1 MANGTIQLRMD
12 EFLGINQTRGE
23 QMDMRYATWAE
34 NIDTRHGKFK
44 TASGFV
50 QYIEQL
56 PLDSFADNKVRL
68 VPQNLFQVKLR
79 HAKSETILLASAPR
93 EIYIYDENSNGR
105 PWENIIMFD
114 EPVSGSWSF
123 INYEGL
129 NPDSEHPKELTDIVF
144 FTNANV
150 GSEIIYLR
158 NGNYERA
165 MTPKTPANFGVVT
178 QYNER
183 IFGTAALDNPDR
195 IWYSAPFAPENWEL
209 NNEIPEDGAGFIDY
223 PTWDGDS
230 FIALVPFGADLLAFK
245 RNSLC
250 VLSGTY
256 PGEYT
261 IYKAFGTEG
270 PVAKDTICVYRNMV
284 FFLTTN
290 GIGMYDGSSIRTISR
305 DAIYHITRMLNTNN
319 TDVAKAVIHDGI
331 YMCAVNLG
339 LTDDDNPDSVIE
351 YDIERGTYMLRT
363 GFSVAAWCNYKSVEH
378 GDIVLMADNNDKES
392 FIYALGIDEEN
403 TYDGKPIHSVWESPF
418 TDAGHKDA
426 IKSAF
431 RIYTL
436 IEDLSVSFGDNL
448 LQPLL
453 VDFNITTERKTKTK
467 KLKAQKFYE
476 EKKKMLSKS
485 VSNKGRQFKWKIESD
500 IPFMIQTGIQVQAE
514 LDSD

>member
-1 MANGTIQLRMD
+1 
-12 EFLGINQTRGE
+12 
-23 QMDMRYATWAE
+23 
-34 NIDTRHGKFK
+34 
-44 TASGFV
+44 
-50 QYIEQL
+50 
-56 PLDSFADNKVRL
+56 
-68 VPQNLFQVKLR
+68 
-79 HAKSETILLASAPR
+79 
-93 EIYIYDENSNGR
+93 
-105 PWENIIMFD
+105 
-114 EPVSGSWSF
+114 
-123 INYEGL
+123 
-129 NPDSEHPKELTDIVF
+129 
-144 FTNANV
+144 
-150 GSEIIYLR
+150 
-158 NGNYERA
+158 
-165 MTPKTPANFGVVT
+165 
-178 QYNER
+178 
-183 IFGTAALDNPDR
+183 
-195 IWYSAPFAPENWEL
+195 
-209 NNEIPEDGAGFIDY
+209 
-223 PTWDGDS
+223 
-230 FIALVPFGADLLAFK
+230 
-245 RNSLC
+245 
-250 VLSGTY
+250 
-256 PGEYT
+256 
-261 IYKAFGTEG
+261 
-270 PVAKDTICVYRNMV
+270 MV

-305 DAIYHITRMLNTNN
+305 DAIYHITRMLSTNN
-319 TDVAKAVIHDGI
+319 TDAAKAVIHDGI
-331 YMCAVNLG
+331 YMCAVNLE
-339 LTDDDNPDSVIE
+339 LTDDDNPDAVIE

-378 GDIVLMADNNDKES
+378 GDLVLMADNNDTES

-431 RIYTL
+431 RVYTL